1 MDEVEGHPGRGPDEI
16 LEPVHESGE
25 RTQLHDAEMG
35 LGARGHRLDA
45 SPGGTQEQELLDY
58 LRCMPTPILVEACVD
73 SIESALAAAR
83 GGAHRLELCANLIEG
98 GTTPSAGTL
107 AVCRARLD
115 IPIFVLI
122 RPRGG
127 DFLYS
132 AAELAV
138 MLEDIRRA
146 KQAGAQGVVTGVLR
160 ADGEIDADRTGELIA
175 AARPLHVTFHR
186 AFDVCRDA
194 SRALET
200 LVALGVE
207 RVLSSGQAATAPEG
221 AETIA
226 RLVRQ
231 AAGRIGVLP
240 GGGVTPDNAAALV
253 RATGVTEVHLT
264 GAGVHQSGMT
274 FRAPRV
280 ELGNVAPSNAYDW
293 NVTEAEQIGR
303 VVATLT
309 RP

>member
-1 MDEVEGHPGRGPDEI
+1 
-16 LEPVHESGE
+16 
-25 RTQLHDAEMG
+25 
-35 LGARGHRLDA
+35 
-45 SPGGTQEQELLDY
+45 
-58 LRCMPTPILVEACVD
+58 MPTPILVEACVD
-73 SIESALAAAR
+73 SVESALAAGR

-98 GTTPSAGTL
+98 GTTPSPGTL
-107 AVCRARLD
+107 AVCRARLE

-138 MLEDIRRA
+138 MLEDIRRV
-146 KQAGAQGVVTGVLR
+146 KQAGAQGVVIGVLR

-186 AFDVCRDA
+186 AFDVSRDA
-194 SRALET
+194 ARALEA

-207 RVLSSGQAATAPEG
+207 RVLTSGRAATAPEG

-240 GGGVTPDNAAALV
+240 GGGITPDNVAALV

-274 FRAPRV
+274 FRAPAV
-280 ELGNVAPSNAYDW
+280 TLGNAAPRSEYEW
-293 NVTEAEQIGR
+293 NLTEAEQIRR
-303 VVATLT
+303 VVTMLGT
-309 RP
+309 S